1 MNEEDCSN
9 SDKPLYELVQ
19 EPPLREYVQLG
30 SAANAALAAAAM
42 GEGRSVA
49 MRINTP
55 THEAMGDSTNT
66 TLATKKKKGTA
77 FGRVFVKYVSIT
89 QPKDLDWCKTSK
101 EELNLLVI
109 GVFSGCSAYD
119 GGEDWSGPKYWKK
132 NETSG

>member
-1 MNEEDCSN
+1 
-9 SDKPLYELVQ
+9 
-19 EPPLREYVQLG
+19 
-30 SAANAALAAAAM
+30 
-42 GEGRSVA
+42 